1 MAKTMRRAIVGVF
14 AFGFLSLS
22 AAGQAQTADR
32 WQTKENAEFLRQLG
46 FFHGLMRLNSGN
58 AVLKDITFS
67 DGTIEFDVNTIGR
80 GAPGIAFRQQG
91 QPAAGPAVE
100 LRLMGDGGLDAAD
113 LYVVRQAV
121 PPLLATG
128 AIRAEWRDCSTL
140 DRRCPDTA
148 NSGVFPVYVRLIPIR
163 ETSNRDV
170 CGEVIHDALTGA
182 PTIRV
187 YLPPHADLVHAIR
200 LHPDSRLNPPLGTLR
215 VGHVVGLTIAHEIGH
230 ALNVPHARSGL
241 MKAHPGMREIL
252 ALREARLQFTTE
264 QRARIWATLHPALE
278 RLAKAPP
285 TVKESQWR

>member
-1 MAKTMRRAIVGVF
+1 MAKTMLRAIVGVF

-22 AAGQAQTADR
+22 AAGQAQTKNVSLAQAAGPITITMTADH

-46 FFHGLMRLNSGN
+46 FFHGLMRLNSG
-58 AVLKDITFS
+58 
-67 DGTIEFDVNTIGR
+67 
-80 GAPGIAFRQQG
+80 
-91 QPAAGPAVE
+91 PAVE

-113 LYVVRQAV
+113 LYVVRQVV

-170 CGEVIHDALTGA
+170 CGEVIHDVLTGA

-278 RLAKAPP
+278 RLAKAADPGSGAPP